1 MFPTGSPAGSGYSV
15 SELEPRLFS
24 FNNPFGACPG
34 CDGLGVKQF
43 FDPDRVVANPQLS
56 LANGAVR
63 GWDRRNAYYYQMIQA
78 LADHYHFDPEAP

>member
-1 MFPTGSPAGSGYSV
+1 MFSDKFACRICGYSV

-43 FDPDRVVANPQLS
+43 FDPDARRRATRS
-56 LANGAVR
+56 SRWRTARCAAGTGATPTTSR
-63 GWDRRNAYYYQMIQA
+63 
-78 LADHYHFDPEAP
+78 